1 MLNLLFIWDKNIQQ
15 KKKKQFT
22 SCEILCLF
30 QIFSELGI
38 GLLTMNLDRNLAI
51 IYIEIQNGDR
61 FVWMKYV
68 DLPDF
73 GNVLRKL
80 KNNFYLNFAP
90 SLFDLKKIED
100 AVLIQ
105 RIDCQIELQSTP
117 GNSNPL

>member
-15 KKKKQFT
+15 KKKNSSPLVKFCACFKF
-22 SCEILCLF
+22 SRN
-30 QIFSELGI
+30 SELA
-38 GLLTMNLDRNLAI
+38 LTMNLDRNLAI

-105 RIDCQIELQSTP
+105 GIDCQIELQSTP